1 MSNPDKNSADEQLVA
16 EITELRLRLEEAEE
30 TLRAIQTGAVD
41 ALVIHES
48 QGHRIYT
55 LESADRPYRLLV
67 EQMQQGA
74 ITLDVEGSILYA
86 NARFAEM
93 LGKPQR
99 ELVGMALAETIAPD
113 DRFRFETLLRAAQS
127 GASQG
132 EMCLQRPDGSLLP
145 AFITINVLPPDS
157 GAALGGLITDLT
169 AQKHQERLTSA
180 FQALQTSEARFRSL
194 VETSAQI
201 VWTADAAGMIVE
213 DSPSWRAF
221 TGQTYEQVAA
231 RGWLDALH
239 IEDRDRIA
247 ALWRD
252 AVREKIPVDTEY
264 RIRHISGEW
273 RWTSCRAVPVL
284 SPDGSAR
291 AWVGMNSDIT
301 ERIHIQE
308 ERERLLALERTARED
323 AEAASRMKD
332 EFLATVSHELR
343 TPLNAVLGWANM
355 LRTKHISGEKV
366 EAALETIERNA
377 RAQKQLIEDLLDVS
391 GIITGK
397 VRLDVRPI
405 DPTMP
410 IESAIDALQPA
421 AEAKGVRI
429 QKVMD
434 TGIGAISGDPDRLQQ
449 VVWNLLSNAIKFTPR
464 GGRVQV
470 RLERVDSHV
479 EVVVSDTGSGIKPE
493 FLPFVFDRFR
503 QADATRTRAHGG
515 LGLGLAIVRHIV
527 ELHGGE
533 VRVSS
538 PGEGKGA
545 TFMVSL
551 PLIPVYE
558 RQSSG
563 DRRHPRASDSLTE
576 IECPDRLDGLRV
588 LAVDDEDDTCN
599 LLKTMLERC
608 GAEVTTATSAKLAFD
623 AVQRERFDLIIS
635 DIGMPGVDGYELIQ
649 MIRNLPA
656 DSGGRT
662 PAIALTA
669 YARTEDRLRAFR
681 AGYEMH
687 VPKPIEYAEL
697 VTVMASLAGRRHNT
711 SN

>member
-1 MSNPDKNSADEQLVA
+1 MSNPDKNSSHEPLVA
-16 EITELRLRLEEAEE
+16 EITELRLRLAEAEE
-30 TLRAIQTGAVD
+30 TLHAIQTGAVD

-74 ITLDVEGSILYA
+74 ITLDREGSILYA

-93 LGKPQR
+93 LDKPQR
-99 ELVGMALAETIAPD
+99 ELVGMALAETITPG

-132 EMCLQRPDGSLLP
+132 EMYLQRADGSLLP
-145 AFITINVLPPDS
+145 ALITINVLPADS

-201 VWTADAAGMIVE
+201 VWTADAGGMIVE

-221 TGQTYEQVAA
+221 TGQTYEQLASK
-231 RGWLDALH
+231 GWLDALH
-239 IEDRDRIA
+239 TEDRDRIA
-247 ALWRD
+247 ALWLD
-252 AVREKIPVDTEY
+252 AVRGKIPVDTEY

-291 AWVGMNSDIT
+291 GWVGMNSDIT

-308 ERERLLALERTARED
+308 EREKLLVLERTARED
-323 AEAASRMKD
+323 AEAANRMKD

-343 TPLNAVLGWANM
+343 TPLSAVLGWANM
-355 LRTKHISGEKV
+355 LRTRHISGEKI

-410 IESAIDALQPA
+410 IEAALDALQPA
-421 AEAKGVRI
+421 AEAKGVRV
-429 QKVMD
+429 QRVMD

-449 VVWNLLSNAIKFTPR
+449 VIWNLLSNAIKFTPR

-533 VRVSS
+533 VRVDSQ
-538 PGEGKGA
+538 GEGKGA

-558 RQSSG
+558 RQSSEE
-563 DRRHPRASDSLTE
+563 RVHPRAGESLTE

-588 LAVDDEDDTCN
+588 LAVDDEADTCD
-599 LLKTMLERC
+599 LLKAMLERC
-608 GAEVTTATSAKLAFD
+608 GAAVTTATSAKLAFD
-623 AVQRERFDLIIS
+623 AVQRDRFDLIIS

-649 MIRNLPA
+649 MIRNLPP
-656 DSGGRT
+656 DIGGRT

-697 VTVMASLAGRRHNT
+697 VTVMASLAGRRI
-711 SN
+711 S